1 MKILVTGGAG
11 FIGSHL
17 AEKLTWD
24 GHKVTVVDSLSD
36 FLYPKSIKEQNIR
49 DITPHG
55 IRFIQADLA
64 ADDLRPILNDIQ
76 VVINQAAIPGL
87 EKSWT
92 HLDQYSQSNIVG
104 LGRLLEACVKSNI
117 QKFIQV
123 STSSVYGKDAIGM
136 EDSPKNPF
144 SPYGV
149 TKLSA
154 ENLVKAYEANFSLD
168 VTILRYFSV
177 YGPRQRPDM
186 AYHKFINAIQ
196 GNETITIFGDGNQ
209 SRSNTYVGDIVAATI
224 ESLKFNGCSEDKV
237 FNIAGS
243 ESWTLIEVIEKIENI
258 LGKKASIRYEP
269 SKQGDQQITRG
280 DTTKAKKFLNWE
292 ALTSLDEGLA
302 KQIHWQLNS
311 RFNLK

>member
-17 AEKLTWD
+17 AEQLAQD
-24 GHKVTVVDSLSD
+24 GHEVTVLDSLSD
-36 FLYPKSIKEQNIR
+36 FLYPKSVKEQNIKEV
-49 DITPHG
+49 TSHG
-55 IRFIQADLA
+55 IRFIPADLVS
-64 ADDLRPILNDIQ
+64 DDLLPIVKDQQI
-76 VVINQAAIPGL
+76 VINQAAVPGL

-92 HLDQYSQSNIVG
+92 HLDQYARSNIVG
-104 LGRLLEACVKSNI
+104 LGRLLEASVKAHI
-117 QKFIQV
+117 ERFIQV
-123 STSSVYGKDAIGM
+123 STSSVYGKDAVGI

-154 ENLVKAYEANFSLD
+154 ENLVKAYEANFSLNS
-168 VTILRYFSV
+168 TILRYFSV

-186 AYHKFINAIQ
+186 AFHKFIDAIQ
-196 GNETITIFGDGNQ
+196 GNKAITIFGDGHQ

-224 ESLKFNGCSEDKV
+224 KSLRLNNCPEEKV

-243 ESWTLIEVIEKIENI
+243 ENWKLIQVIEKIENI

-269 SKQGDQQITRG
+269 NKHGDQQITRG
-280 DTTKAKKFLNWE
+280 DTTKAKKFLSWE
-292 ALTSLDEGLA
+292 AQTSLDEGLA
-302 KQIHWQLNS
+302 KQVQWQLK
-311 RFNLK
+311 R